1 MLFRFITRRTSWY
14 AISVFDD
21 ISNIKQFENELIE
34 AKKLVEESLKLKESF
49 LSNMSHEIRTP
60 INAILGFAELLGKR
74 DIGVEE
80 NEYVRIIRSAGE
92 NLLRL
97 LNDILDFSK
106 LESNMMVFE
115 EHPVS
120 IDGILNSIC
129 VLYHP
134 KARNKGITLSY
145 ECHSNVPEVV
155 VGDPVRLTQVITN
168 IVGNA
173 IKFTPKGSVL
183 IFAKMISFDEK
194 KICY

>member
-1 MLFRFITRRTSWY
+1 PLYNEKEQLEY

-21 ISNIKQFENELIE
+21 ISTIKQFENELIE
-34 AKKLVEESLKLKESF
+34 AKKLVEESLGLKESF

-92 NLLRL
+92 NQVRL
-97 LNDILDFSK
+97 LNDIHDFSK

-129 VLYHP
+129 NLYLP
-134 KARNKGITLSY
+134 KAKNKGITLSY
-145 ECHSNVPEVV
+145 ECNANVPEVV
-155 VGDPVRLTQVITN
+155 VGDPVRLTQVI
-168 IVGNA
+168 
-173 IKFTPKGSVL
+173 
-183 IFAKMISFDEK
+183 
-194 KICY
+194 